1 MKFKYRAVGKNGEE
15 QIGNI
20 EADNHEKAV
29 EILQKYD
36 FTLVSVDPVSEL
48 FSLAGIM
55 GKFRRGV
62 SPKKLVMFSK
72 ELSILISS
80 GVSLVEALR
89 IQYEQEESQRFK
101 DQIAA
106 MADMVDDGY
115 SFSSTLARFPDTFS
129 DFYINIVK
137 SGEVSGK
144 MQESLLHLAEYV
156 EKRYLLSAKVK
167 NAMLYPGVIMCGF
180 FGVGVAM
187 MVFVVPQLVGIF
199 RENQMELP
207 LPTKILIAVSDFLVN
222 NFFLFVALLVF
233 FVVFVRRY
241 LKTPA
246 GKAKLDVLCLSVPPF
261 NDLFKKYY
269 LARFADNLSM
279 LIGSGVN
286 IVNALQISGDVAGN
300 EVYRK
305 IIYESVE
312 DVKVGG
318 SIAYA
323 FENNKYVSPMISKML
338 NIGERTGKID
348 AVLKDVADFYT
359 KEVDIAVDGVTA
371 IIEPILILVLGGGVC
386 VLVAAILMPI
396 YQMTETI

>member
-1 MKFKYRAVGKNGEE
+1 MKFKYRAIAKGGGE
-15 QIGNI
+15 QVGNI
-20 EADNHEKAV
+20 DADSHEKAV

-36 FTLVSVDPVSEL
+36 FTLVSVDRVNEL
-48 FSLAGIM
+48 FSLSGLI
-55 GKFRRGV
+55 GKFKKGV
-62 SPKKLVMFSK
+62 SAKKLVMFSK

-89 IQYEQEESQRFK
+89 IQYEQEEDKKFK
-101 DQIAA
+101 DQISA
-106 MADMVDDGY
+106 MSDMVDDGY
-115 SFSSTLARFPDTFS
+115 TFSSTLARFPDTFS

-144 MQESLLHLAEYV
+144 MQESLLHLADYV
-156 EKRYLLSAKVK
+156 EKSYLLSAKVK
-167 NAMLYPGVIMCGF
+167 NAMLYPAVIMLGF

-187 MVFVVPQLVGIF
+187 MVFVVPQLVSIF
-199 RENQMELP
+199 RENALELP
-207 LPTKILIAVSDFLVN
+207 LPTKILIATSDFLVN
-222 NFFLFVALLVF
+222 NFMLFVALIVF
-233 FVVFVRRY
+233 FIVFVKRY
-241 LKTPA
+241 LKTPS
-246 GKAKLDVLCLSVPPF
+246 GKSKLDVLILSVPPF
-261 NDLFKKYY
+261 NELCKKYY

-305 IIYESVE
+305 LIYESVE

-323 FENNKYVSPMISKML
+323 FENSKYVSPMISKML

-371 IIEPILILVLGGGVC
+371 IIEPILILVLGGGVGL
-386 VLVAAILMPI
+386 LVAAIIMPI